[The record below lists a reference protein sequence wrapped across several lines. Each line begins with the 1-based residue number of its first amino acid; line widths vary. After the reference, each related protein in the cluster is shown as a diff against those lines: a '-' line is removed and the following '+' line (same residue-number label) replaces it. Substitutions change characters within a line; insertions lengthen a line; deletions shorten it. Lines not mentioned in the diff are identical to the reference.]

1 MGTCSGSM
9 EQESEVKQ
17 MKNLKS
23 CPFCGGEARLI
34 QKSHGSQSSPTRITN
49 SYVVGC
55 DKCRIYT
62 EYHQSDIWQGADG
75 VVNID
80 ANGAIDAIEAWN
92 RRVGEENE

>member
-1 MGTCSGSM
+1 
-9 EQESEVKQ
+9 

-34 QKSHGSQSSPTRITN
+34 QKLHGSQNNPTRITN

-55 DKCRIYT
+55 EKCRIYT
-62 EYHQSDIWQGADG
+62 EYYQSDIWQGADG

-92 RRVGEENE
+92 RRVGDSDDNRTGDK